1 EEIERKMRSD
11 TVTSCLFEEVD
22 GGVAPLFFSKNTMNK
37 KPLKIDSSVGGGR
50 AFGVPNSAP
59 LMRSAAIRSSG
70 PSRRTISGVD
80 NFNILELES
89 QPSEV
94 ISPTIPTSPTA
105 DNASVKSP
113 TEPRM
118 VSSVYDFSDLGF
130 IPACEPWTPQSP
142 DAKKNLD

>member
-1 EEIERKMRSD
+1 
-11 TVTSCLFEEVD
+11 
-22 GGVAPLFFSKNTMNK
+22 
-37 KPLKIDSSVGGGR
+37 
-50 AFGVPNSAP
+50 
-59 LMRSAAIRSSG
+59 
-70 PSRRTISGVD
+70 
-80 NFNILELES
+80 

-94 ISPTIPTSPTA
+94 IAPTIPTSPTA

-142 DAKKNLD
+142 DAKKNLDCLAAFMVEEKQVVEEEEKSCSDCESCASEVLDSMKEVVARPMTEIFNPSAWQYYDF